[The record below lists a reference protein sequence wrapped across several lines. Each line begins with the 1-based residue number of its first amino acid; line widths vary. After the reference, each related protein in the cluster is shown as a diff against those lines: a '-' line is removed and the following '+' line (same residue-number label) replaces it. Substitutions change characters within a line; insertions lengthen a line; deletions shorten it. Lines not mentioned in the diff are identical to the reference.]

1 MSTLSRYRKPAT
13 TTQHQPTLLK
23 RAQTK
28 SRKRNDVIIIIPGTV
43 LNLFSGALYT
53 HFILYLHKLFSKQDV
68 T

>member
-1 MSTLSRYRKPAT
+1 MSTLSRYRKPAPAT
-13 TTQHQPTLLK
+13 AAANTPE
-23 RAQTK
+23 ASQTK